1 MTEKHSSR
9 LDSSTFEELFLR
21 DRSLIDT
28 RAPIE
33 FERGSFPGAVNI
45 PLMTDVERDQVGIRY
60 KEQGEHAAVA
70 LGHELVSGHVKE
82 DRIATWIEQVK
93 RNANAALFCF
103 RGGLRSQ
110 TVQAWLASE
119 GYHLPVVDGGY
130 KALRAYLLNSLE
142 ECLCETSL
150 VVIGGRTGVA
160 KTALLNQASDML
172 RLPVID
178 LEGLAH
184 HRGSAF
190 GKRAEPQ
197 PTQVNFE
204 NRIAIELLKL
214 RNGGHQQ
221 VIMEDES
228 RLIGRCALP
237 LTLQEKL
244 RAAPLVV
251 LDASLEDRVHHSWE
265 NYILSN
271 YREQVALC
279 DSHEAAFSAF
289 ATSLRLS
296 LANIQKRLGGAR
308 YQELS
313 EVLEKALLAHSQGDP
328 EQHKQWITVLLRD
341 YYDPMYDYQLKSKQ
355 RHVVFRGNFNEVLEF
370 MTGTIGSRA

>member
-1 MTEKHSSR
+1 
-9 LDSSTFEELFLR
+9 
-21 DRSLIDT
+21 
-28 RAPIE
+28 
-33 FERGSFPGAVNI
+33 
-45 PLMTDVERDQVGIRY
+45 MTDVEREQVGIRY

-82 DRIATWIEQVK
+82 DRIAAWIEQVK
-93 RNANAALFCF
+93 RNVNAALFCF

>member
-21 DRSLIDT
+21 DRPLIDT

-33 FERGSFPGAVNI
+33 FERGSFPGAVNL
-45 PLMTDVERDQVGIRY
+45 PLMTDVEREQVGIRY

-82 DRIATWIEQVK
+82 DRIAAWIEQVK
-93 RNANAALFCF
+93 RNVNAALFCF

>member
-1 MTEKHSSR
+1 MTEKDSSR

-21 DRSLIDT
+21 DSPLIDT

-45 PLMTDVERDQVGIRY
+45 PLMTDVEREQVGIRY

-93 RNANAALFCF
+93 RNENAALFCF

-119 GYHLPVVDGGY
+119 GYHLPVVEGGY
-130 KALRAYLLNSLE
+130 KALRSYLLNSLE
-142 ECLCETSL
+142 ACLSDTSL

-370 MTGTIGSRA
+370 MTGTSVSRA

>member
-33 FERGSFPGAVNI
+33 FARGSFPGAINI
-45 PLMTDVERDQVGIRY
+45 PLMTDVEREQVGIRY

-82 DRIATWIEQVK
+82 DRIAAWIEQVK

-251 LDASLEDRVHHSWE
+251 LESSLEDRVHHSWE

>member
-33 FERGSFPGAVNI
+33 FARGSFPGAINI
-45 PLMTDVERDQVGIRY
+45 PLMTDVEREQVGIRY

-82 DRIATWIEQVK
+82 DRIAAWIEQVK

-142 ECLCETSL
+142 ECLCDTSL

>member
-33 FERGSFPGAVNI
+33 FERGSFPGAINI
-45 PLMTDVERDQVGIRY
+45 PLMTDVEREQVGIRY

-82 DRIATWIEQVK
+82 DRIAAWIEQVK

-142 ECLCETSL
+142 ECLCDTSL

>member
-33 FERGSFPGAVNI
+33 FARGSFPGAINI
-45 PLMTDVERDQVGIRY
+45 PLMTDVEREQVGIRY

-82 DRIATWIEQVK
+82 DRIAAWIEQVK

>member
-1 MTEKHSSR
+1 VTEKHSSR

-21 DRSLIDT
+21 DSPLIDT

-82 DRIATWIEQVK
+82 DRITTWIEQVK
-93 RNANAALFCF
+93 RNENAALFCF

-130 KALRAYLLNSLE
+130 KALRTYLLNSLE
-142 ECLCETSL
+142 ACLCDTGL
-150 VVIGGRTGVA
+150 LVIGGRTGVA

-251 LDASLEDRVHHSWE
+251 LESSLEDRVHHSWE

>member
-1 MTEKHSSR
+1 MTEKDSSR

-21 DRSLIDT
+21 DRPLIDT

-45 PLMTDVERDQVGIRY
+45 PLMTDVEREQVGIRY

-82 DRIATWIEQVK
+82 DRIAAWIEQVK
-93 RNANAALFCF
+93 RNENAALFCF
-103 RGGLRSQ
+103 RGGLRSH
-110 TVQAWLASE
+110 TVQAWLTSE

-130 KALRAYLLNSLE
+130 KALRTYLLNSLE
-142 ECLCETSL
+142 ECLSDTSL

-172 RLPVID
+172 RLPAID

-251 LDASLEDRVHHSWE
+251 LDASLGDRVHHSWE

>member
-33 FERGSFPGAVNI
+33 FARGSFPGAINI
-45 PLMTDVERDQVGIRY
+45 PLMTDVEREQVGIRY

-82 DRIATWIEQVK
+82 DRIAAWIEQLE

-142 ECLCETSL
+142 KCLCDTSL

>member
-33 FERGSFPGAVNI
+33 FERGSFPGATNI
-45 PLMTDVERDQVGIRY
+45 PLMTDVEREQVGIRY

-82 DRIATWIEQVK
+82 DRIAAWIEQVK

-130 KALRAYLLNSLE
+130 KALRSYLLNSLE
-142 ECLCETSL
+142 ECLCDTSL